1 MAAQQLQEERGGSLI
16 LIMGEPP
23 YGLLEELL
31 RLVERIPVVSSPE
44 DAEAVTRSSIKA
56 HIARERAREA
66 VLASARSSCQYAPE
80 PAAFDQFA

>member
-16 LIMGEPP
+16 LLMDKPP
-23 YGLLEELL
+23 RGLLEDLL
-31 RLVERIPVVSSPE
+31 RLVERIPVVSGPE

-66 VLASARSSCQYAPE
+66 VLASARSPYQFSPQ
-80 PAAFDQFA
+80 PALFDQYG